1 MQINWFTVIA
11 QILNFL
17 VLVWLMK
24 RYLYKPILGMIDT
37 REKKIAGQLADAK
50 ATKSEAKAE
59 QYEFNKKNQVF
70 DQQKKD
76 LMDKAIAEV
85 GVQSQKLLAEAK
97 SNAKVL
103 QDKLEKAAKDQQA
116 DVNHQLEKKTE
127 KEVLAITKK
136 VLADLADVDFEAQS
150 VHMFIKRINGLKEA
164 EKDAFIKALHPASGS
179 ILVQSAFDLPQKQQT
194 EIKGAVTKMLGS
206 KPSFE
211 FKTAPGLI
219 GGIELT
225 TKGFNLGWNIAAYVN
240 SFEKS
245 IDEAN
250 QQQPKLTIEK
260 KHHAVK

>member
-24 RYLYKPILGMIDT
+24 RYLYKPILNAIDD

-50 ATKSEAKAE
+50 TKKDEAKAE
-59 QYEFNKKNQVF
+59 QDEFNKKNEVF

-76 LMDKAIAEV
+76 MMDKATAEA
-85 GVQSQKLLAEAK
+85 GAQSQKLLEEAK
-97 SNAKVL
+97 NNAKTL

-116 DVNHQLEKKTE
+116 DLNHQMEQKTE
-127 KEVLAITKK
+127 QDVFAITKK
-136 VLADLADVDFEAQS
+136 VLADLADVDFEEQS
-150 VHMFIKRINGLKEA
+150 VNVFIKRISNIKED
-164 EKDAFIKALHPASGS
+164 EKDLFKKALHSGS
-179 ILVQSAFDLPQKQQT
+179 GPIQVRSAFDLPEKQQT
-194 EIKGAVTKMLGS
+194 EIKSAVTKMLGT

-211 FKTAPGLI
+211 FKTSPALL

-225 TKGFNLGWNIAAYVN
+225 TNGYKLAWSIAAYVN

-245 IDEAN
+245 IAAAN
-250 QQQPKLTIEK
+250 QQKPVAEK

>member
-24 RYLYKPILGMIDT
+24 RYLYKPVLSAIDD

-50 ATKSEAKAE
+50 TKKDEAKAE
-59 QYEFNKKNQVF
+59 QDEFNKKNQVF

-76 LMDKAIAEV
+76 MMDKATAEAAAQ
-85 GVQSQKLLAEAK
+85 GQKLLEEAK
-97 SNAKVL
+97 NNAKTL
-103 QDKLEKAAKDQQA
+103 QDKLEKAAIEQQA
-116 DVNHQLEKKTE
+116 DLNHQMEQKTRQ
-127 KEVLAITKK
+127 EVFAITKK
-136 VLADLADVDFEAQS
+136 VLTDLADASFEKQS
-150 VHMFIKRINGLKEA
+150 VNVFIKRLNDVKEN
-164 EKDAFIKALHPASGS
+164 EKDQFIKALHSGTGP
-179 ILVQSAFDLPQKQQT
+179 ILVQSAFDLPEKQQT
-194 EIKGAVTKMLGS
+194 EVKTVITKMLGT

-211 FKTAPGLI
+211 FKTSPALI

-225 TKGFNLGWNIAAYVN
+225 TNGYKLGWSIADYVN

-245 IDEAN
+245 IAEADK
-250 QQQPKLTIEK
+250 QKPIAIK

>member
-24 RYLYKPILGMIDT
+24 RYLYKPILDMIDA

-59 QYEFNKKNQVF
+59 QDEFNKKNQVF

-76 LMDKAIAEV
+76 LMDKAIAEA

-97 SNAKVL
+97 NNARAL
-103 QDKLEKAAKDQQA
+103 QDKLEKAAEDQQA
-116 DVNHQLEKKTE
+116 DVNHQMEKETE
-127 KEVLAITKK
+127 KEVFAITKK

-150 VHMFIKRINGLKEA
+150 VHTFIKRINGIKET
-164 EKDAFIKALHPASGS
+164 EKATFIKALHSASGP
-179 ILVQSAFDLPQKQQT
+179 ILVQSAFDLPEKQQT
-194 EIKGAVTKMLGS
+194 EIKSAVTKMLGS
-206 KPSFE
+206 QPSFE

-225 TKGFNLGWNIAAYVN
+225 TKGYTLGWSIAAYVN

-245 IDEAN
+245 IGEAGK
-250 QQQPKLTIEK
+250 QKPVTGK
-260 KHHAVK
+260 KHHAIK

>member
-24 RYLYKPILGMIDT
+24 RYLYKPILNAIDD

-50 ATKSEAKAE
+50 TKKDEAKAG
-59 QYEFNKKNQVF
+59 QDEFNKKNEVF

-76 LMDKAIAEV
+76 MMDKATAEA
-85 GVQSQKLLAEAK
+85 GAQSQKLLEEAK
-97 SNAKVL
+97 NNAKTL

-116 DVNHQLEKKTE
+116 DLNHQMEQKTE
-127 KEVLAITKK
+127 QDVFAITKK
-136 VLADLADVDFEAQS
+136 VLADLGDVNFEEQS
-150 VHMFIKRINGLKEA
+150 VNVFIKRISNIKED
-164 EKDAFIKALHPASGS
+164 EKDLFKKALHSGS
-179 ILVQSAFDLPQKQQT
+179 GPIQVQSAFDLPEKQQT
-194 EIKGAVTKMLGS
+194 EIKSVVTKMLGT

-211 FKTAPGLI
+211 FKTSPALL

-225 TKGFNLGWNIAAYVN
+225 TNGYKLAWSIAAYVN

-245 IDEAN
+245 IAAAN
-250 QQQPKLTIEK
+250 QQKPVAEK